1 VRLPALA
8 GAELLCAPVNWPRT
22 PYPPTERPQEVVRV
36 QASASVNRMF
46 IAACDRVG
54 RERDVD
60 WAGGTVIVDPDGFAL
75 AGPAGDEETVTLLA
89 RCPLEQA
96 RDKRTSERNDAL
108 ADRRPELYGP
118 VAC

>member
-1 VRLPALA
+1 
-8 GAELLCAPVNWPRT
+8 
-22 PYPPTERPQEVVRV
+22 
-36 QASASVNRMF
+36 
-46 IAACDRVG
+46 
-54 RERDVD
+54 
-60 WAGGTVIVDPDGFAL
+60 VIVDPDGFAL